1 MKISHKFV
9 IFSSLGFGMGVI
21 IGVMICAFSAT
32 LTYSDG
38 TLYLCSKEL
47 IEAVGNPLTAFTIQ
61 AFTSG
66 LYGILAMGGSV
77 VYSIEKWSILKCT
90 LIHYLA
96 VIAGFIIMAITMRWF
111 IGKEG
116 LVSMVITLGIMTVV
130 YIVIWIANYLSSK
143 SQLEQI
149 NKELDELKAL
159 EIKGV
164 TEA

>member
-32 LTYSDG
+32 LEYADG
-38 TLYLCSKEL
+38 NLYLCSKEL
-47 IEAVGNPLTAFTIQ
+47 IEAVGNPLAAFTIQ
-61 AFTSG
+61 AFASG
-66 LYGILAMGGSV
+66 LYGILGMGGSV
-77 VYSIEKWSILKCT
+77 VFSIEKWSILKCT
-90 LIHYLA
+90 VIHYLA
-96 VIAGFIIMAITMRWF
+96 VITGFLVLAFTMRWF
-111 IGKEG
+111 GDKDG
-116 LVSMVITLGIMTVV
+116 LVSLFITLGIMTVA

-143 SQLEQI
+143 SQLDQI

-159 EIKGV
+159 EIKGA